1 MKLYNIDIHL
11 CTGYNTIV
19 CMVDLAEI
27 ERVGQGGDRQGMSR
41 E

>member
-1 MKLYNIDIHL
+1 MKYYNIDIHM

-27 ERVGQGGDRQGMSR
+27 ERVMQGG
-41 E
+41 